1 MEDAQKTELFERTP
15 IPKAVMKLAVPTV
28 LSSLVMV
35 LYNLADTYFVGMLN
49 NAVQNAAVTLAAPLL
64 LAFNAVNNLFGVGSS
79 SMMSRSLGKKDY
91 ETVYRSSAFGFY
103 CAVFA
108 GLLFSIVYTLLQNP
122 LLRLLGATEETM
134 GATVGYARWTVTFG
148 AVPAIL
154 NVVMAYLVRAEG
166 ASMHASIGT
175 MSGCFLNI
183 LLDPVFILPWGLN
196 MGAEGRG
203 WPPFFPTAWRACTFC
218 AALRQAGQD
227 LCVCQTLHVQAGQ
240 THCPGRLCR
249 GGSRLGAEPFERDG
263 HERAEQL
270 YLWLWVQRRGGHGHC
285 PEDQLRHRADR
296 PGPLSGGL
304 CPLISYNYAS
314 GNIRR
319 MKKTFLFAAR
329 IALVFLVLMEV
340 AYFVGPACG
349 SACSCRM
356 GRLWIW
362 APVPA
367 GFLPGHALSGHRL
380 FGGGGVPGHRPGAVR
395 VPVRHFAQGGAGNPR
410 PVPFECL
417 VPLVR
422 LGLCP
427 VCRRGGFGGSV
438 GGCAGAAVPQ
448 MGEALSKARRKRGIL
463 IKIEKLSTKESPAAL
478 QAAGDFSMGANRL
491 PLYRV
496 PPVRYNRGKSVVRR
510 FFK

>member
-196 MGAEGRG
+196 MGAEGAGLATFLSNCVACLYFFVLLYVKRG
-203 WPPFFPTAWRACTFC
+203 RTYVCVKPSMFKPDKHIVLGVFAVGVPASVQNLLNVTGMSVLNNFTSGFGSNAV
-218 AALRQAGQD
+218 AAMGIAQKINS
-227 LCVCQTLHVQAGQ
+227 VTVQIA
-240 THCPGRLCR
+240 
-249 GGSRLGAEPFERDG
+249 LGLSQGIR
-263 HERAEQL
+263 
-270 YLWLWVQRRGGHGHC
+270 
-285 PEDQLRHRADR
+285 
-296 PGPLSGGL
+296 PLS
-304 CPLISYNYAS
+304 S
-314 GNIRR
+314 
-319 MKKTFLFAAR
+319 
-329 IALVFLVLMEV
+329 
-340 AYFVGPACG
+340 
-349 SACSCRM
+349 
-356 GRLWIW
+356 
-362 APVPA
+362 
-367 GFLPGHALSGHRL
+367 
-380 FGGGGVPGHRPGAVR
+380 
-395 VPVRHFAQGGAGNPR
+395 
-410 PVPFECL
+410 
-417 VPLVR
+417 
-422 LGLCP
+422 
-427 VCRRGGFGGSV
+427 
-438 GGCAGAAVPQ
+438 
-448 MGEALSKARRKRGIL
+448 
-463 IKIEKLSTKESPAAL
+463 
-478 QAAGDFSMGANRL
+478 
-491 PLYRV
+491 
-496 PPVRYNRGKSVVRR
+496 
-510 FFK
+510 